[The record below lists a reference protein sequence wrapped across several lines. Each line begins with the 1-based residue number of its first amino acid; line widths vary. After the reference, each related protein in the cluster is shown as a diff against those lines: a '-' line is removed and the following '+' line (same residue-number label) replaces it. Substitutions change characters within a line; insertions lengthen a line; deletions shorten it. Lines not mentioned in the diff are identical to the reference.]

1 MSNASGRKVDESK
14 AFKTEVGKLKRIIA
28 TAAAFVVLLLG
39 AAACG
44 SGGGAAGGKEI
55 RSGAVGNL
63 TVTLAGADG
72 VLRHGEQELTVTFRD
87 ASGKAVDVGSASLNF
102 YMPAMGT
109 MAAMNDAATLTTTST
124 PGVYRARVNLE
135 MGGEWQAQLAYEGPA
150 GAAKGSFPV
159 TAQ

>member
-1 MSNASGRKVDESK
+1 MKK
-14 AFKTEVGKLKRIIA
+14 IIA
-28 TAAAFVVLLLG
+28 TVCALGLLLA

-44 SGGGAAGGKEI
+44 SGGGAAAAKEI
-55 RSGAVGNL
+55 KSGTAGQM
-63 TVTLAGADG
+63 TVTLASSDG
-72 VLRHGEQELTVTFRD
+72 VLRHGEQELTVTFKD

-102 YMPAMGT
+102 HMPAMGT

-135 MGGEWQAQLAYEGPA
+135 MGGEWQAQIAYEGPA
-150 GAAKGSFPV
+150 GAGRGAFPV